1 MAKVFATL
9 TTLIRH
15 LSGVNSFVLSKVV
28 FAAKGFSTFTALVRL
43 FSCMD
48 SLVLDKGGFAAE
60 SFPTFDALVMHL
72 SNVQSQPTL
81 RTPCLP
87 LAVGSLLLVT
97 TQTGLEFLL
106 LLLICKRLL

>member
-28 FAAKGFSTFTALVRL
+28 FTAKGFSTFTALVRL
-43 FSCMD
+43 FSCVD
-48 SLVLDKGGFAAE
+48 SLVLDKRVLVAE
-60 SFPTFDALVMHL
+60 SFPTFIALVMHL

-87 LAVGSLLLVT
+87 LAVGCLLLVT
-97 TQTGLEFLL
+97 AQTDLEVLL
-106 LLLICKRLL
+106 LLLTCKGLL